1 MTALRRA
8 ATATSLTGILL
19 VLACNQ
25 PGESPVPERPVTAS
39 DLDGS
44 EWIVSSLN
52 DRPLIAGS
60 NITLS
65 FDAKSVGGYDACNWY
80 GSYYTMT
87 DSTVKFESVE
97 ATARVCGSPAGVM
110 RQEAAYHATLRA
122 VAAIRIV
129 GERLVMADRAGADIL
144 TAVPRI
150 RSAMNPVDL
159 VGTAWRLRSV
169 NDSATADSSMTLT
182 LTTAGELTGFA
193 GCRAYTGTYLAR
205 GDHVSVTSIAMTT
218 TECNDRGA
226 AALREGR
233 FTTNLSEASYY
244 RLTEDTLEMVTAPGH
259 RLLFARARALREDV
273 VGEWEKI
280 EQTLPP
286 IHLRLWLDRDTLRAR
301 LRLSGR
307 ELHGT
312 ATFNGTDVQV
322 DLGQPGERLTGV
334 LVKAGELEVR
344 LPPGSTAYRLRKRN
358 LRR

>member
-1 MTALRRA
+1 MPLRRA
-8 ATATSLTGILL
+8 ATVTSLTGILL

-25 PGESPVPERPVTAS
+25 PGESPVPGRPVNAS
-39 DLDGS
+39 DLDGT

-60 NITLS
+60 NITMS
-65 FDAKSVGGYDACNWY
+65 FDPESVGGYDGCNWY
-80 GSYYTMT
+80 GSHYTMT
-87 DSTVKFESVE
+87 DTTVKFESVE
-97 ATARVCGSPAGVM
+97 ATARACGSPAGVM
-110 RQEAAYHATLRA
+110 QQEAAYHATLRA

-150 RSAMNPVDL
+150 RSAMNPADL

-182 LTTAGELTGFA
+182 LSTAGELTGFA

-205 GDHVSVTSIAMTT
+205 GDHIGVTSIAMTT

-226 AALREGR
+226 ALREGR
-233 FTTNLSEASYY
+233 FTTDLSEASYY
-244 RLTEDTLEMVTAPGH
+244 RLTVDTLEIVTAPGH

-307 ELHGT
+307 ESHGT
-312 ATFNGTDVQV
+312 ATFDGANLQV
-322 DLGQPGERLTGV
+322 DLGQRGGRLTGV
-334 LVKAGELEVR
+334 PVKADELEVR
-344 LPPGSTAYRLRKRN
+344 LPPGSTAYRLKKRD
-358 LRR
+358 